1 MQTEASDRDTLPQ
14 KAEQTIDRVLNALK
28 DIRSNTEKKK
38 HRKVYPPPKEKKVVY
53 QSVKKIKE
61 RNQNKAVFSGE

>member
-38 HRKVYPPPKEKKVVY
+38 HRKVYPPP
-53 QSVKKIKE
+53 
-61 RNQNKAVFSGE
+61 